1 MVDNVMVNI
10 GAVFMIVGGAALVSV
25 VLGLAIYAAALVWV
39 SVSNKLQRRAKLV
52 TRCKDCKH
60 KGWVQEPC
68 HGKSVDYCKVWD
80 CTLRD
85 LESTFCS
92 YGERKDGGAE

>member
-1 MVDNVMVNI
+1 MVDNVMMNI

-39 SVSNKLQRRAKLV
+39 SASNKLRRRAKRI

-60 KGWVQEPC
+60 YDMGVCLKIYSDGNVHPAAWQSRNPD
-68 HGKSVDYCKVWD
+68 DYC
-80 CTLRD
+80 
-85 LESTFCS
+85 SF
-92 YGERKDGGAE
+92 GERKDGGDG